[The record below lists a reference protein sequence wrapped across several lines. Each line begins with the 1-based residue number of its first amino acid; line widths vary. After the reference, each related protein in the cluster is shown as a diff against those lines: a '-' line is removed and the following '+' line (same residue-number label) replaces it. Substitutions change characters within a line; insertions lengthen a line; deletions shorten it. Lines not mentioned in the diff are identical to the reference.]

1 MSESRFADA
10 PINPSTFVK
19 ISTAGG
25 RVIQC
30 VMGDIPFGV
39 AQSQTRSPV
48 YLTLDDGFC
57 ALQGEAFQVYTVDD
71 KEAYLE
77 LGMTVSAGDY
87 LKPDNNGLAIVAGA
101 NDFFGA
107 RAKEMG
113 MAGDIVP
120 VDLMI
125 GDMSTAGGIGPVVTA
140 ITVMGL
146 MGVSQGTTV

>member
-19 ISTAGG
+19 IFGAGG

-30 VMGDIPFGV
+30 VMGDIPFGI
-39 AQSQTRSPV
+39 AQSQTRSSIP
-48 YLTLDDGFC
+48 LNADDGFC
-57 ALQGEAFQVYTVDD
+57 ALRGEAFQVYTVDD

-87 LKPDNNGLAIVAGA
+87 LKPDNNGFGIVAGA

-113 MAGDIVP
+113 LAGDIVP
-120 VDLMI
+120 VDLLI
-125 GDMSTAGGIGPVVTA
+125 GDLSTGGVGPLGGAVT
-140 ITVMGL
+140 VLGL